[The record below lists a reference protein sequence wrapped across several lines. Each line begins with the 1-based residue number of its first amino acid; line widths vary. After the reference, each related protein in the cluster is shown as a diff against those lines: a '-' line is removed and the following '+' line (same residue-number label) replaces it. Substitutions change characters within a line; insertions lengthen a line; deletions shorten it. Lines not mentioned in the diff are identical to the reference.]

1 MFTTY
6 SLSGVL
12 SLEVICRASRRVGT
26 DSLCGVVRA
35 RGLLLRARR
44 RRLLRLRLAFLLI
57 LPSAEWSQ
65 NITLRIVDAIGKS
78 SHVLYRQGDSI
89 VEKVTLPNLFTEQEK
104 SL

>member
-1 MFTTY
+1 MFATY

-65 NITLRIVDAIGKS
+65 NITLGIVDAIGKS
-78 SHVLYRQGDSI
+78 SHVLYRQGDRYS
-89 VEKVTLPNLFTEQEK
+89 
-104 SL
+104 

>member
-1 MFTTY
+1 MFATY
-6 SLSGVL
+6 SPSGVL
-12 SLEVICRASRRVGT
+12 SLEVIFRASRRVGT
-26 DSLCGVVRA
+26 GSLCGVVLA
-35 RGLLLRARR
+35 WGLLLRA

-65 NITLRIVDAIGKS
+65 NTTLGVVDAIGKS